1 MDDYNLEMSVYEWKS
16 KYVAGITTM
25 LLALT
30 LLKKNTSF
38 VKYILSDG
46 HGIDHTTNKKIMIPT
61 LGILQF

>member
-16 KYVAGITTM
+16 KFVAGITAM

-30 LLKKNTSF
+30 LLKK
-38 VKYILSDG
+38 KDILSDD
-46 HGIDHTTNKKIMIPT
+46 HGLDHITNKKIMIPT